1 MSNEPAET
9 ERSNVVAIRRAKPDH
24 VDDSPNGVRSAG
36 AHAAQRAH
44 PSVDAALASLSH
56 DRPEPA
62 RLTSLHSLRPAP
74 SSRLRLALGA
84 AAVGQ
89 LIIGMAW
96 LENRVP
102 FGRIVGSPTAA
113 HLSRD
118 AALGVVLGI
127 IGVIVAW
134 RPRWSLS
141 LVPVVGAIVA
151 VQTVGLI
158 ADAGHDQRGFHFEV
172 PHVLA
177 IAVGV
182 LIFLSSRRRDSITV

>member
-1 MSNEPAET
+1 
-9 ERSNVVAIRRAKPDH
+9 
-24 VDDSPNGVRSAG
+24 
-36 AHAAQRAH
+36 
-44 PSVDAALASLSH
+44 
-56 DRPEPA
+56 
-62 RLTSLHSLRPAP
+62 
-74 SSRLRLALGA
+74 
-84 AAVGQ
+84 
-89 LIIGMAW
+89 MAW